1 MAEGVCA
8 YLEEHRI
15 KCFLAYRDIPK
26 EVVWAKQIVEALDE
40 SSMMVVVFSENFNR
54 SDQVD
59 REIELASEDKKP
71 ILTFRICDEPFNG
84 AKKYYLKNLNWI
96 DAFPN
101 PEMSFGRLCEN
112 IMRLLEDDAIE
123 KPEEY
128 TSPTLGP
135 ETVAISVEK
144 DEPTLQQKNNTIC
157 LFENRLGV
165 ENDFWFRKSA
175 EQGNAGAQFR
185 LGYCYYRGEGVERNY
200 TQAVYWYRKSV
211 EQGNSE
217 AQYRLGKCY
226 YWGEGVERDYTQAV
240 YWYRKSAEQGNAEA
254 QLYLGYCY
262 YKGEVVEQNYI
273 QAVCWFRKSAEQGI
287 ASAQYNLGYCYY
299 NGKGVEQNYA
309 LAVYWYR
316 KAAEQ
321 GDVDAQ
327 YALGR
332 CYDNGEGVEQNDT
345 QAEYWY
351 GEAAQNFT
359 FTGVYKLGYKTIDIE
374 DYEID

>member
-1 MAEGVCA
+1 MKNKYDVFISYSSLDKKVAEGVCA

-185 LGYCYYRGEGVERNY
+185 LGYCYYRGEGVER
-200 TQAVYWYRKSV
+200 
-211 EQGNSE
+211 
-217 AQYRLGKCY
+217 
-226 YWGEGVERDYTQAV
+226 DYTQAV

-332 CYDNGEGVEQNDT
+332 CYDKGEGVEQNDT